1 MKIAVLGGG
10 LTGLTAAWKASSAGH
25 SVRLLE
31 SGARLGGPVRTEI
44 IDGWMVEGAPNSF
57 RGTSPEIRSMLT
69 ELGLGTETIEPDPAA
84 KNRYVAMGNRL
95 FAIPPSSSPKELM
108 ASP

>member
-10 LTGLTAAWKASSAGH
+10 LTGLTASWKVAAAGH
-25 SVRLLE
+25 SVRLFE
-31 SGARLGGPVRTEI
+31 SSARLGGPVRTEI

-57 RGTSPEIRSMLT
+57 RGTSPELRSMIG
-69 ELGLGTETIEPDPAA
+69 ELGLDAERIDPDPVA

-95 FAIPPSSSPKELM
+95 VAIPPSSSPKE
-108 ASP
+108 